1 MYAISR
7 TENKLH
13 NLLFSKFIFINN
25 IIYYS
30 INIKIN
36 YTIINNF
43 ILNLKLIVKNSVH
56 SKSYL

>member
-1 MYAISR
+1 MYAISI

-13 NLLFSKFIFINN
+13 NVLFSKFIFINN

-30 INIKIN
+30 INSKIN

-43 ILNLKLIVKNSVH
+43 IFKLKINS
-56 SKSYL
+56 KK